1 MKRDYYIIR
10 GRFTWRQIARILDKK
25 FTDEYPDQIYNSTGD
40 SAPCGLMDGPITY
53 KIYSDQKAIG
63 SQSAHICLHSDGICF
78 SGSLNIDQDWKL
90 ARELSE
96 EIKKNIKE

>member
-1 MKRDYYIIR
+1 MGRDYYVIK
-10 GRFTWRQIARILDKK
+10 GKFTWRQITRILNKK
-25 FTDEYPDQIYNSTGD
+25 FTDEYRKTLKEDTI
-40 SAPCGLMDGPITY
+40 APCGLKKEIVTY
-53 KIYSDQKAIG
+53 RIYTKRDPVEG
-63 SQSAHICLHSDGICF
+63 SSSAHICLHSDGICF